1 MWSSDLEF
9 HSAWIHS
16 CENNDVTVATQ
27 PSWGRNVQL
36 ARLWRTGTFLFH
48 REWEGFVCPSAC
60 ISVHTD
66 VNVDADEYIHGQNVA
81 RYMWVYSCIHVTERV
96 TIVSFFPMDTRDS
109 EHWQYSPKQLLAET
123 GRHWGSM
130 HTIFCWEFSALMIT
144 FQWVSGT
151 GPGSVWKAPHATP
164 CWGLCWHPCLA
175 ALQGGSPWVHSSH
188 SLEPLPFLSGVRTEY
203 LRAFF
208 HSRVKRSFAY
218 LAGFP

>member
-1 MWSSDLEF
+1 MQTHGKACVWRSDLEF

-81 RYMWVYSCIHVTERV
+81 MYMWVYSCIHVTERV
-96 TIVSFFPMDTRDS
+96 TIVSFFPMDTRNS
-109 EHWQYSPKQLLAET
+109 EHWQYSPKQLLADWDWEALRKYAYYFLLGILCIDDNLPVGLRDWAWKCLESST
-123 GRHWGSM
+123 HHSLLRAVLASLSGS
-130 HTIFCWEFSALMIT
+130 FAGWLSLGT
-144 FQWVSGT
+144 FQ
-151 GPGSVWKAPHATP
+151 P
-164 CWGLCWHPCLA
+164 
-175 ALQGGSPWVHSSH
+175 
-188 SLEPLPFLSGVRTEY
+188 
-203 LRAFF
+203 
-208 HSRVKRSFAY
+208 
-218 LAGFP
+218 